1 MSLFVK
7 RVTARLAAV
16 AVVALICVFFRA
28 FPPEPVNCVLCGE
41 GRFVI
46 GNAPFLLELSSGKS
60 CELRIYERVPYN
72 LYDLA
77 AEQRDGYL
85 YLLRCG
91 KAEGYVNG
99 GHDCHVTLPLVSWPI
114 DKSLYCSNCR
124 RLLAPAERD
133 GYALIDAYGTGERK
147 MLPVREGASYEL
159 RVYTVSVE
167 RDTETGQLVV
177 NEYGHLEIG

>member
-1 MSLFVK
+1 MSLFGK
-7 RVTARLAAV
+7 RVTAMLAATAAV
-16 AVVALICVFFRA
+16 AMICALYRA
-28 FPPEPVNCVLCGE
+28 FPPDPVNCALCGE
-41 GRFVI
+41 GSFVI

-77 AEQRDGYL
+77 EEQRDGYF

-99 GHDCHVTLPLVSWPI
+99 GHDCHVTLPPVSRPI
-114 DKSLYCSNCR
+114 DKSLYCLNCR
-124 RLLAPAERD
+124 RLLAPAGRD
-133 GYALIDAYGTGERK
+133 GYALIDAYGTEPRK
-147 MLPVREGASYEL
+147 MLPVREGVSYEL

-167 RDTETGQLVV
+167 RDAETGRLVI
-177 NEYGHLEIG
+177 NEYGHLKIG